1 MGSSPDAYLPHW
13 TGIGPVYA
21 WVRGSGNSTVE
32 VEDLE
37 LDNEDDPLEDPEAVH
52 ELHDRLIKIRVA
64 GVSGFESIRGLFP
77 RLRTTPY

>member
-32 VEDLE
+32 VEDL
-37 LDNEDDPLEDPEAVH
+37 DSTT
-52 ELHDRLIKIRVA
+52 RTIRSKIPKPSTSYTT
-64 GVSGFESIRGLFP
+64 VSSRSA
-77 RLRTTPY
+77 